1 MPISSPK
8 FKKLSE
14 FGLVP
19 SNEIY
24 TDPIITNICVD
35 SRLIESGNLFVAMP
49 GSKYHGKIGRASCRE
64 RV

>member
-1 MPISSPK
+1 MPKFLPK

-24 TDPIITNICVD
+24 TDP
-35 SRLIESGNLFVAMP
+35 
-49 GSKYHGKIGRASCRE
+49 
-64 RV
+64 